1 MRVLLDYHHHDL
13 WESMELLCERLG
25 WNLYRPIG
33 MEWFD
38 QGYWNHERKW
48 HGDAVARQ
56 YLEPWGSDF
65 YVNDVPVT
73 RTDRSHGREIRLR
86 TLEQARILK
95 PDIVISSLAHNHE
108 GFARFASEVG
118 ATFGLQVGNVRFGEQ
133 DMAEDRWDLAAFGLV
148 SGFMPGPIPK
158 PHVVYHQEFS
168 LEDFRYEPPFRDY
181 PIDERGLQFVP
192 NFTVASFVQC
202 YPQDLPAY
210 GYWLDTAPKVP
221 ELDWRVYGAYGE
233 AAPDRY
239 EAGNLDRCADVGSQ
253 MRAADVGWHA
263 KRWSDGYGHVIHN
276 WFAVGRPVF
285 GFEDYYRTQMAGPL
299 WQDGIT
305 SFDIGSRSPDEVAGL
320 LRMLRD
326 NPDKHLRMCEAAAAR
341 FREIVNFDEEE
352 QAIRRMFEEVL
363 P

>member
-13 WESMELLCERLG
+13 WESMELLCARLG

-56 YLEPWGSDF
+56 YLEYWGSDGRGQIT
-65 YVNDVPVT
+65 T
-73 RTDRSHGREIRLR
+73 RLDKSHGRTQLLIG
-86 TLEQARILK
+86 LEEARDHK
-95 PDIVISSLAHNHE
+95 FDIVISSLAHNHE

-158 PHVVYHQEFS
+158 PHVIYHQEFS
-168 LEDFRYEPPFRDY
+168 LKDFRYEPPEPGDR
-181 PIDERGLQFVP
+181 
-192 NFTVASFVQC
+192 FTVASFVQC

-221 ELDWRVYGAYGE
+221 EANWRVYGAYGE
-233 AAPDRY
+233 AAHDGY
-239 EAGNLDRCADVGSQ
+239 EAGNLDRCADVGAA

-305 SFDIGSRSPDEVAGL
+305 SFDIGSRSPDGVAEL

-326 NPDKHLRMCEAAAAR
+326 NPDKHLEMCEAAAAR

-352 QAIRRMFEEVL
+352 QAIRRMFESVL
-363 P
+363 